1 MYCDHISVLSLF
13 SIGSTLKEYVSLG
26 ADSVVKEK
34 VPFGRALF
42 SRKANRK

>member
-1 MYCDHISVLSLF
+1 MYFEHISVMSLF
-13 SIGSTLKEYVSLG
+13 SIGSTLKEYV
-26 ADSVVKEK
+26 VVKEE